1 MILRFFM
8 CDSVEKVNSV
18 ERKYR
23 HVHCPNCGSTD
34 VKLAGGKGKFIGSVG
49 GMIVRHTCKSCNSG
63 FTMIVTGDE
72 MFPDRGYGFIKEDMN
87 VLLGKTA

>member
-1 MILRFFM
+1 MS
-8 CDSVEKVNSV
+8 DPNVTSV

-23 HVHCPNCGSTD
+23 YLHCPNCGGTD
-34 VKLAGGKGKFIGSVG
+34 VKLVGGKGRFVGNVG

-72 MFPDRGYGFIKEDMN
+72 MFPERGFGFTGTDLN
-87 VLLGKTA
+87 VLVGKPA

>member
-1 MILRFFM
+1 MN
-8 CDSVEKVNSV
+8 DPNANSV

-23 HVHCPNCGSTD
+23 RVHCPNCGGID

-49 GMIVRHTCKSCNSG
+49 GMILRHICKSCNSG

-72 MFPDRGYGFIKEDMN
+72 MFPDRGFGFTGKDLN
-87 VLLGKTA
+87 VLAGKPA